1 MPGFASN
8 SYVSLQQMP
17 EQPTVTAKPKE
28 PYSHPIRA
36 RHTVELRTMVRHARV
51 LPRPVPDERIYVRLE
66 YRHHL
71 VPDSSFPFPH
81 LWTGTSFLLG
91 GLTDGKDA
99 IDVLEQPGD
108 RYQDLPRQLS
118 QLQRHELARFRLGD
132 RTRLLP
138 LLWVGRRQCRRF
150 GP

>member
-1 MPGFASN
+1 M
-8 SYVSLQQMP
+8 
-17 EQPTVTAKPKE
+17 
-28 PYSHPIRA
+28 
-36 RHTVELRTMVRHARV
+36 VELHTTVRHARV
-51 LPRPVPDERIYVRLE
+51 LPRSVLDERTYVRLE

-118 QLQRHELARFRLGD
+118 QLQSHELARFRLGD

>member
-1 MPGFASN
+1 M
-8 SYVSLQQMP
+8 
-17 EQPTVTAKPKE
+17 
-28 PYSHPIRA
+28 
-36 RHTVELRTMVRHARV
+36 VELHTTVRHARV
-51 LPRPVPDERIYVRLE
+51 LPRPVLDERTYVRLE

-118 QLQRHELARFRLGD
+118 QLQSHELARFRLGD